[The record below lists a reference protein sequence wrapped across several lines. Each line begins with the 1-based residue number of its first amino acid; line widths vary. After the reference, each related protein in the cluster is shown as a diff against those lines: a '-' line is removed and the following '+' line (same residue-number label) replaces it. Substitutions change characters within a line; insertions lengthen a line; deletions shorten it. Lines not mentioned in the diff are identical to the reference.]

1 MTARGSSGVTL
12 EPHWLM
18 MGALEAADG
27 MLLFVISTAYIL
39 AVIQT
44 CWPIL
49 PKSLAAPRHPR

>member
-1 MTARGSSGVTL
+1 MTL

-27 MLLFVISTAYIL
+27 MQLFGISTAHIF

-44 CWPIL
+44 CWPML
-49 PKSLAAPRHPR
+49 SKCSQLLVTHDE